1 MSSSSFIRHICAVFD
16 AVVSDVI
23 FRWTSRITSEE
34 WLVLVFMEACRL
46 KGVNIHVAEK
56 NVGLDYLEVLKKDT
70 EQSIKRN
77 VILTKHQRA
86 IDARKNSMEPAKQD
100 FHEEFN
106 SSGVMHMQRI
116 KLLEELYSL
125 GDGHDGIT

>member
-1 MSSSSFIRHICAVFD
+1 MS
-16 AVVSDVI
+16 
-23 FRWTSRITSEE
+23 
-34 WLVLVFMEACRL
+34 L
-46 KGVNIHVAEK
+46 EK
-56 NVGLDYLEVLKKDT
+56 NVGLDYVEVQRKDIK
-70 EQSIKRN
+70 QRIKRN